1 MVAKVLL
8 LKLMSNEKLN
18 IEFQDAVNRV
28 NAHTDPFPADVLLKL
43 YAYYKRATNDYGRPR
58 SKKPIINA
66 FKTNALFQTE
76 NITEDE
82 AKQEYIDLVNNYF
95 LYRK

>member
-1 MVAKVLL
+1 
-8 LKLMSNEKLN
+8 MSNSELD
-18 IEFQDAVNRV
+18 IEFLDAVNRV
-28 NAHTDPFPADVLLKL
+28 NAHTDPFPADTLLKL
-43 YAYYKRATNDYGRPR
+43 YAYYKRATNDYGKPR
-58 SKKPIINA
+58 SRKPIINA

-82 AKQEYIDLVNNYF
+82 AKQEYINLVNNYF